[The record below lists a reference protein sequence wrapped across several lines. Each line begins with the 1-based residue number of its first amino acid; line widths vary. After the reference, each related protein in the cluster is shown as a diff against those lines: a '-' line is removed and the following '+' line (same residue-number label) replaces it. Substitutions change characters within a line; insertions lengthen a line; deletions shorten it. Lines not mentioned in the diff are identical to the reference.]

1 MTKLPIISLSLP
13 YLFPLTLRKRQCANA
28 SEIVRCCFS
37 LSRGHGLVAMAT
49 RPWRSTR
56 PSEWWSGRERTC
68 SPSRLSTPPAASA
81 PPPAWRGLCR
91 HNHLTLIGE
100 REHERGHRT
109 TSAMASGG
117 VDEGGAGLHRYCSDL
132 LVGEAVA
139 QHLGRGHEVDLP
151 RVELHVAKHGHD
163 MPLKPDPI
171 SIAKET
177 TPRHPPPAPVAS
189 TPSARRQTSPP
200 SPSLPPSATVSHK
213 GEEEGEV
220 SCKRE
225 WG

>member
-1 MTKLPIISLSLP
+1 MDSW
-13 YLFPLTLRKRQCANA
+13 
-28 SEIVRCCFS
+28 
-37 LSRGHGLVAMAT
+37 
-49 RPWRSTR
+49 PWRR
-56 PSEWWSGRERTC
+56 GRGALLGLRNGGQVRRELAR
-68 SPSRLSTPPAASA
+68 PPASA
-81 PPPAWRGLCR
+81 RHPLLPHHHRLGRGLRR

-100 REHERGHRT
+100 REHERGHRA

-117 VDEGGAGLHRYCSDL
+117 VDEGGAGLHRYCGDL